1 MAAFV
6 GTVDELLGQRLA
18 DQFQQAADS
27 DEDVDVFALVVDA
40 VGLDAEVPIDCCG
53 CVSHG
58 LKVLRFD
65 VLFVFVLAKL
75 VKVF

>member
-6 GTVDELLGQRLA
+6 GTADELLCQRLA

-65 VLFVFVLAKL
+65 VSFVFVLAKL
-75 VKVF
+75 VKLF